1 MQETRYQ
8 KQNKRDLAKQSRIR
22 VRVVALIVAAF
33 FIVGLLIPLR
43 PEVSE
48 AEKRTL
54 ATFPEFSIASVA
66 DGSYF
71 TELETWYSETY
82 PLRDIMIKI
91 STKWQRLY
99 GIRSTALY
107 GNAFVPFLV
116 DHYQDVYVVDHR
128 HYRGDLTSFIKENDI
143 DDVIFMSH
151 MAALT
156 KGGAQSIIN
165 IFP

>member
-71 TELETWYSETY
+71 TELETWYTETY
-82 PLRDIMIKI
+82 PLRDIMIKV
-91 STKWQRLY
+91 STK
-99 GIRSTALY
+99 
-107 GNAFVPFLV
+107 
-116 DHYQDVYVVDHR
+116 H
-128 HYRGDLTSFIKENDI
+128 
-143 DDVIFMSH
+143 
-151 MAALT
+151 
-156 KGGAQSIIN
+156 IN
-165 IFP
+165 LLQKLL